1 MQSDYNG
8 GHRTQITYLF
18 MRTYILKIELPEV
31 TKFGLREPSVDVL
44 AVNRGMSEL
53 ELQVPTYSAQN
64 RIFLYSYYCGL
75 FTLGTWKS
83 ITPHTSTSGLK
94 PTSVLFL
101 QYIGVCY

>member
-1 MQSDYNG
+1 
-8 GHRTQITYLF
+8 

-75 FTLGTWKS
+75 FNKYGWYFRNLEDIITL
-83 ITPHTSTSGLK
+83 HTCTSGLK
-94 PTSVLFL
+94 PPSVLFL